1 MLAYLF
7 VVLAVAVRFMPHP
20 WMFTPVTGSLLFFGA
35 RGPRRQL
42 WIPFVLL
49 AASDVVLTKLVYSY
63 PFSWDHYVTFAWY
76 AAVLWLGT
84 RLGAKTKWVPVVGAA
99 LASSVSFF
107 LITNLVAWAWL
118 DMYPKNLSGVWMS
131 YVAGLPFFRHA
142 VIGDLL
148 FTTAMFATPMA
159 LHALGSAFGTPGDHR
174 AAA

>member
-49 AASDVVLTKLVYSY
+49 AASDVALTKLVYAY
-63 PFSWDHYVTFAWY
+63 PFTWDHYVTFAWY

-84 RLGAKTKWVPVVGAA
+84 RLGTKTKWMPVIGAA

-107 LITNLVAWAWL
+107 LITNLVAWSWL
-118 DMYPKNLSGVWMS
+118 DMYPKNLSGVMMS
-131 YVAGLPFFRHA
+131 YAAGLPFFRHA
-142 VIGDLL
+142 LAGDLI

-159 LHALGSAFGTPGDHR
+159 LHALSTAYRSHGDH
-174 AAA
+174 AATA